1 MVASDVKGV
10 MVTALSFSGI
20 VRRLVKQEF
29 AFEATQLGFV
39 VTLFHAVDNNQRFV
53 YGVHPLPELSKL
65 PVRIS
70 QESQKIG
77 VEYLCPYPLNG

>member
-1 MVASDVKGV
+1 

-20 VRRLVKQEF
+20 VRRLVKQAF
-29 AFEATQLGFV
+29 AFEAIQLGFV
-39 VTLFHAVDNNQRFV
+39 VTRFRAVDNNQRCV
-53 YGVHPLPELSKL
+53 YGVHPLPALSNL

-77 VEYLCPYPLNG
+77 VEYLCLCPYPRYEYPLHG